1 MIPVNRNE
9 PELLEEYRLPV
20 GAEVLKKQSK
30 G

>member
-1 MIPVNRNE
+1 MDHDKPQHMIPVSRDD

-20 GAEVLKKQSK
+20 G